1 MSGLFKW
8 ALGAL
13 AAAAVAVL
21 PGTPASA
28 QAPAQSWPN
37 QRVTIVVPFGAGSN
51 TDILARIFADE
62 MARKW
67 GQQVIVENR
76 PGLAGTAAVAKAT
89 PDGYTLMV
97 TSNGHTVAGLVT
109 KDAPFD
115 PVKDFAGITR
125 LGSSPLFLIGFPGT
139 PVKTLKDV
147 IELAKKEPGK
157 LNFSS
162 PGLASTTFIAGALF
176 RKAADINIVH
186 VPFRSAPDAV
196 TAVLRGDAQFYFAP
210 VNLARDQAEAGKV
223 IAIAAAT
230 PERLPE
236 LPNTPTFTEA
246 GLPFVY
252 DSWFGL
258 LAPRSVPKP
267 ILDKIEKDWA
277 DALKTADMQEKIKT
291 QFVIAKSDTPEAMDK
306 IIKDETANL
315 TEVFK
320 ESGLLTQR

>member
-1 MSGLFKW
+1 MNRFLKIAFG
-8 ALGAL
+8 GIAL
-13 AAAAVAVL
+13 AAAGL
-21 PGTPASA
+21 LSL
-28 QAPAQSWPN
+28 APAAAQNWPT

-51 TDILARIFADE
+51 TDILARIFAED
-62 MARKW
+62 MGRKW

-97 TSNGHTVAGLVT
+97 TSNGHTVAGLVS
-109 KDAPFD
+109 KDVPFD

-125 LGSSPLFLIGFPGT
+125 LGSSPLFLIGYPGT

-176 RKAADINIVH
+176 RKAAAINIVH

-196 TAVLRGDAQFYFAP
+196 TAVIRGDAQFYFAP
-210 VNLARDQAEAGKV
+210 VNLARDQSEAGKV
-223 IAIAAAT
+223 TAIAAAT
-230 PERLPE
+230 AQRIPDM
-236 LPNTPTFTEA
+236 PNVPTFTEA

-267 ILDKIEKDWA
+267 ILDKIAKDWA
-277 DALKTADMQEKIKT
+277 DALKTPEMRAKLNS
-291 QFVIAKSDTPEAMDK
+291 QFLISASDTPDAMDK
-306 IIKDETANL
+306 RIAEETANL
-315 TEVFK
+315 TKVFK
-320 ESGLLTQR
+320 EAGI